1 MFPIENIVSHYKEE
15 ASYTFQFQ
23 SKLEKLDTITLHTTQ
38 VIFLCTGNVSD
49 IPDKSWYLREI
60 LRVLLQPFLSAP
72 EFL

>member
-49 IPDKSWYLREI
+49 IPDKS
-60 LRVLLQPFLSAP
+60 
-72 EFL
+72 